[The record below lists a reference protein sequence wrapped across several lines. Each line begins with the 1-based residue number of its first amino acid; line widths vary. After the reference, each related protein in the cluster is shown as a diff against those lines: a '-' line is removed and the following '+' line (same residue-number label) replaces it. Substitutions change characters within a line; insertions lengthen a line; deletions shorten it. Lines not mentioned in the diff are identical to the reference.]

1 MPFQGSPPSVSVS
14 GWERGR
20 YQINIQFHN
29 VSRASLCRK
38 DNAAAAGSPGH
49 SGQTFS
55 LAAGGGQPAGWI
67 DLTDMNWIGRSISA
81 FGPCGT
87 SPTNCMASPGSS
99 T

>member
-20 YQINIQFHN
+20 YQINIQFHS

-38 DNAAAAGSPGH
+38 DNAAAAGSPGIPGKR
-49 SGQTFS
+49 SAWR
-55 LAAGGGQPAGWI
+55 LAAVSRRGG
-67 DLTDMNWIGRSISA
+67 
-81 FGPCGT
+81 
-87 SPTNCMASPGSS
+87 S